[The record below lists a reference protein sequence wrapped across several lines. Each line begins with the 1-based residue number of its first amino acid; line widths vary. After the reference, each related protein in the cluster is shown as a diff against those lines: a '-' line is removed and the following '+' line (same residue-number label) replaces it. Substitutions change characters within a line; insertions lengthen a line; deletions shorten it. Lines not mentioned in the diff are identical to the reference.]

1 MALKLLFKSIAGLG
15 TQDQVAFL
23 AYESHVMLNNLESIL
38 LGAFKSGVE
47 ICMGY
52 VFLLVILALAFN
64 YEVNKGQFKD
74 QILGVFT
81 YFSPVL
87 KLKRAY
93 EE

>member
-1 MALKLLFKSIAGLG
+1 
-15 TQDQVAFL
+15 
-23 AYESHVMLNNLESIL
+23 MLNNLESIL
-38 LGAFKSGVE
+38 LVAFKSGVE

-81 YFSPVL
+81 HLTQFWNSKGHIMSEIIYL
-87 KLKRAY
+87 MHIYNKAMADLAT
-93 EE
+93 